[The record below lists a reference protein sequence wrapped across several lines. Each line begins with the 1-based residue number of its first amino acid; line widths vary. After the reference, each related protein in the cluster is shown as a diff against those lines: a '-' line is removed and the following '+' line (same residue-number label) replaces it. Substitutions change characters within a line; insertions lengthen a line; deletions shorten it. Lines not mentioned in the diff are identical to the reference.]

1 MTSRTFAV
9 SFVIVAAS
17 VSTFASPLTVRVD
30 PAGGAPRLVVNG
42 EPVRARMF
50 WGAPGSAPIP
60 VAPAW
65 KEIRFDFTAR
75 DNASTG
81 TMHFRFGPTAGEI
94 ILDDIQVTD
103 LDAGRDIV
111 PRCDFESGPASFKR
125 DWTFWPA
132 DATNTVARIEVA
144 PGAGRDGSAALRVKL
159 HAPPGGHWPDFHIY
173 HHANFTITK
182 GHRYRVSF
190 WARSE
195 PARNLII
202 GFYQPG
208 QTFVHLGGPADV
220 FEGQIKLAA
229 DAGVNFVS
237 FPVGTPWP
245 KPGVAVDWSGV
256 DAACETVLR
265 ANPNALLL
273 PRIGMDPP
281 PWWRE
286 AHPDDVM
293 QWEDGSRSHAVPAS
307 PQYRRDAA
315 DRLAALVA
323 HIEEKL
329 GDHVAGYHPCGQ
341 NTGEWFYEATW
352 KRPLNG
358 YAPAD
363 LVAWRLWLKKRYEN
377 DAALRRAWN
386 DPAVTRETAAVP
398 TPAARHAAPAGI
410 FRDPATEHALIDWAE
425 FQQEAMADCVC
436 DLAHAVRSASHG
448 RKLVV
453 FFYGYIFEF
462 AAVSTGPSVAG
473 HYALRRALNCPDI
486 DVLCS
491 PISYFDRGVGQ
502 SAPAMTAAESV
513 ALARKMWLYEDDT
526 RTYLGTGNAPGWY
539 DAVDTLVDTNKE
551 LVRNVAQE
559 AMRNFGTWWMDLGA
573 TGWFNDAGMW
583 AEMKR
588 LRALD
593 EAFLRKPTP
602 FRPEVAAVLDERAML
617 RVAAGG
623 TLVTRPGIYEAR
635 APLGR
640 MGAPYGQYLLDDVVR
655 GRVRAKMVVFLDA
668 WRLTRDER
676 VRLRRTARPAARVWC
691 YAPGWFDGDHES
703 LEAMRQL
710 TGFEFK
716 KVAPAKAWATPTE
729 LGRRLGLEQP
739 FGVEKPVTPLF
750 AVADAAKD
758 EILATYSDGS
768 VAVAMRRTPDG
779 PDVFVGA
786 PGLTSELLRLVA
798 REVDVHLFTD
808 TDCNV
813 YANGGFIAVHASQD
827 RPLWLDLGGAGPV
840 KDALSGETV
849 GQRPRLML
857 PLKRG
862 DTRVFSY

>member
-9 SFVIVAAS
+9 CLAAATAT
-17 VSTFASPLTVRVD
+17 VSTLAAPLTVRVD

-50 WGAPGSAPIP
+50 WGGPGSAPLP
-60 VAPAW
+60 VSPEW
-65 KEIRFDFTAR
+65 KETRFEFIAR
-75 DNASTG
+75 HTTTNG
-81 TMHFRFGPTAGEI
+81 TMHFRFGPAAGEI

-103 LDAGRDIV
+103 LDAYRDVV
-111 PRCDFESGPASFKR
+111 PRCDFENGPASFKR
-125 DWTFWPA
+125 DWTFWPT
-132 DATNTVARIEVA
+132 DATNTVARLEVA
-144 PGAGRDGSAALRVKL
+144 PGAGRDGSVGLRVRL
-159 HAPPGGHWPDFHIY
+159 VQPPSGHWPDFHIY
-173 HHANFTITK
+173 HQANLALMK
-182 GHRYRVSF
+182 GHHYRVSF
-190 WARSE
+190 WARSA
-195 PARNLII
+195 PARNLLVA
-202 GFYQPG
+202 FYQPG
-208 QTFVHLGGPADV
+208 QRYINIGGPSDV
-220 FEGQIKLAA
+220 FESQIKLAA
-229 DAGVNFVS
+229 EAGVNFVS
-237 FPVGTPWP
+237 FPVGLPWP
-245 KPGVAVDWSGV
+245 KPGVAVDWSSE
-256 DAACETVLR
+256 DEACETVLH

-281 PWWRE
+281 AWWRE

-307 PQYRRDAA
+307 PQYRRDAVE
-315 DRLAALVA
+315 RLAALVA
-323 HIEEKL
+323 HLEEKF

-363 LVAWRLWLKKRYEN
+363 LAAWRLWIRKHYEN

-386 DPAVTRETAAVP
+386 DPAVTRETATVP
-398 TPAARHAAPAGI
+398 APAARHAAPAGI
-410 FRDPATEHALIDWAE
+410 FRDPATERELIDWAE

-436 DLAHAVRSASHG
+436 DLAHAVRTAAHG

-462 AAVSTGPSVAG
+462 AAVSTGPAVAG

-486 DVLCS
+486 DVVCS
-491 PISYFDRGVGQ
+491 PISYFDRGLGQ

-526 RTYLGTGNAPGWY
+526 HTYLASGSQPGWMQH
-539 DAVDTLVDTNKE
+539 VSTLEETNKE

-559 AMRNFGTWWMDLGA
+559 AMRNFGTWWMDLGSS
-573 TGWFNDAGMW
+573 GWFNDAGMW

-588 LRALD
+588 LRGLD
-593 EAFLRKPTP
+593 EAFLKKPAP

-623 TLVTRPGIYEAR
+623 HVLTRPGIYEVR

-640 MGAPYGQYLLDDVVR
+640 MGAPYGQYLLDDVLR
-655 GRVRAKMVVFLDA
+655 GRVHAKMVVFLDA

-676 VRLRRTARPAARVWC
+676 IRLRRVAHSAARVWC
-691 YAPGWFDGDHES
+691 YAPGWFDGEQES

-710 TGFEFK
+710 TGFEIK
-716 KVAPAKAWATPTE
+716 KVALEKALATPTE
-729 LGRRLGLEQP
+729 LGRKLGLEQP
-739 FGVEKPVTPLF
+739 FGVEKPVKPLF
-750 AVADAAKD
+750 AVADAARD
-758 EILATYSDGS
+758 EILARYPDGS

-798 REVDVHLFTD
+798 REAEVHLFTE

-813 YANGGFIAVHASQD
+813 YANGGFVAVHASQD
-827 RPLWLDLGGAGPV
+827 RPLWLNVNGSGLV
-840 KDALSGETV
+840 KDVLSGETV
-849 GQRPRLML
+849 GHGPRLLL
-857 PLKRG
+857 PMKRG